1 MSRVVH
7 FDLSADDPQR
17 AAAFYRAVFGWPV
30 EKWDGPTDYWLM
42 TTGDAAQPGITGGI
56 AKRIAPG
63 DTAAV
68 VFDVPSVEA
77 AAARVVA
84 CGGSIREPVQRL
96 PGVGLLLAC
105 RDTEGNTFCLLQPD
119 AQLAGTGG

>member
-17 AAAFYRAVFGWPV
+17 AAAFYRAVFGWPI
-30 EKWDGPTDYWLM
+30 EKWSGPGDYWLM

-56 AKRIAPG
+56 AQRVAAA
-63 DTAAV
+63 DSTAV
-68 VFDVPSVEA
+68 VFDVASVEA

-84 CGGSIREPVQRL
+84 CGGTIREPVQDL
-96 PGVGLLLAC
+96 PGVGRLVAC
-105 RDTEGNTFCLLQPD
+105 RDTEGNAFCLLQSQPG
-119 AQLAGTGG
+119 AAP

>member
-30 EKWDGPTDYWLM
+30 EKWDGPTAYWLM
-42 TTGDAAQPGITGGI
+42 TTGDAARPGITGGI
-56 AKRIAPG
+56 AQRIAAG
-63 DTAAV
+63 DSVAV
-68 VFDVPSVEA
+68 VFDVESVEA

-84 CGGSIREPVQRL
+84 CGGTIRQPAQPL
-96 PGVGLLLAC
+96 PGVGLLVTC

-119 AQLAGTGG
+119 ACQEAAA

>member
-17 AAAFYRAVFGWPV
+17 AVEFYRKLFGWKI
-30 EKWDGPTDYWLM
+30 ERWAGPSEYWLL
-42 TTGDAAQPGITGGI
+42 TTGDEAQPGITGGI
-56 AKRIAPG
+56 AKRLAPN
-63 DTAAV
+63 DSTAV
-68 VFDVPSVEA
+68 VYDVASVDA

-84 CGGSIREPVQRL
+84 CGGSIREPKQAL
-96 PGVGLLLAC
+96 PGVGHLVAC

-119 AQLAGTGG
+119 ASVR